1 MEIKE
6 PEYPAEPPDKG
17 VHIRGYGPQI
27 AGETAVISS
36 EATGRIATAAPV
48 AIQVDHRLSPSIAM
62 SVLAG
67 ERSWTLHGSPNRLP
81 CFGLPVRPRD
91 SIRQGGRTASA
102 PARAAGVTRSSFV
115 AGPVF
120 RRSRIR
126 MVSDPFPVAAPAACV
141 EVEHLGIRRTS
152 AYTSSR
158 LKGV

>member
-27 AGETAVISS
+27 AGESAVISS
-36 EATGRIATAAPV
+36 KATGRIATLAAV
-48 AIQVDHRLSPSIAM
+48 AIQVDHRLSPSIVM
-62 SVLAG
+62 SVLAV
-67 ERSWTLHGSPNRLP
+67 ERSWTLHGWPNRLP
-81 CFGLPVRPRD
+81 CFDLPVRPRD

-120 RRSRIR
+120 RRTRIR